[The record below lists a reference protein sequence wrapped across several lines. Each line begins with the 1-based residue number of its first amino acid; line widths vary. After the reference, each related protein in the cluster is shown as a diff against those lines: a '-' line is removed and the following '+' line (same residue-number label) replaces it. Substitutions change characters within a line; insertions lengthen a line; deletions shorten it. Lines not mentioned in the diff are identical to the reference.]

1 MTTQPRFEDRLLAQL
16 RRVVAESPDPV
27 PTPVPHRR
35 HVPRARLALAGVSV
49 AAAATVAVIAAT
61 GGSVTPNAWA
71 VEPGPHGEVTV
82 AIRGLEDADG
92 LQHRLR
98 AAGVPA
104 VVDYVP
110 NDAHGCVAGGPVPGR
125 AGGAAIPGPAS
136 GVAVGGTEAR
146 GDEARGD
153 EAGATEVHSTRR
165 DDGPSFSRS
174 GSDPAPTDGPHG
186 TGVGGPSTGK
196 VTSRVT
202 AGASGHDGAMTFSID
217 PGTLQPGQKVYIT
230 TSSGAV
236 SSVSMAIG
244 TTTPSTACAPGSPAP

>member
-1 MTTQPRFEDRLLAQL
+1 MTTQLRFEDRLLAQL

-27 PTPVPHRR
+27 PPLAPHRR
-35 HVPRARLALAGVSV
+35 RAPRARLALAGVSIAG
-49 AAAATVAVIAAT
+49 AAAVALIVAS
-61 GGSVTPNAWA
+61 GGSVTPDAWA

-82 AIRGLEDADG
+82 SIRGLSDADG
-92 LQHRLR
+92 LQQRLR
-98 AAGVPA
+98 TAGIPA

-110 NDAHGCVAGGPVPGR
+110 NGARGCVAGDPVAGG

-136 GVAVGGTEAR
+136 GVAVGGTEA
-146 GDEARGD
+146 GAS
-153 EAGATEVHSTRR
+153 EAGANEVHSTRG

-174 GSDPAPTDGPHG
+174 GSDPAPTDGPQG
-186 TGVGGPSTGK
+186 TGVGGPSAGK
-196 VTSRVT
+196 VTSRVK

-236 SSVSMAIG
+236 SSISMAIG
-244 TTTPSTACAPGSPAP
+244 TTAPSTTCAPGTPAP